1 MTSEMSA
8 RLAALQVE
16 QVGVKKPNRR
26 VPRPN
31 QSQRRGKKKKEA
43 REQTQTHAQTPE
55 DANCA
60 TARSGLK
67 AGAGRCELRYGAER
81 SDGAS
86 RRVEAT
92 TAESRPKTTHQ
103 LLQAQSTSP
112 PLLSGRRLA
121 APYITGSWGF

>member
-1 MTSEMSA
+1 MQARACYALMLPIGVSKARLKSVHDALEERVTSEMSA

-26 VPRPN
+26 APRPN

-43 REQTQTHAQTPE
+43 REQTQTPE

-67 AGAGRCELRYGAER
+67 AGAGRCELRYAR
-81 SDGAS
+81 
-86 RRVEAT
+86 
-92 TAESRPKTTHQ
+92 RPK
-103 LLQAQSTSP
+103 
-112 PLLSGRRLA
+112 
-121 APYITGSWGF
+121 